1 MKYKVGDRVRIRKD
15 LVAGKY
21 YGGTETNG
29 RGEMNKYFGKVARI
43 TKKGL
48 EDYRIDI
55 DNGAWFWSDE
65 MLELSIIKTMKLSKL
80 AKKLLDRD
88 VRILIKK
95 GVLDGDLQVT
105 DEGMQKICEMLILER
120 KADIVKF
127 VSKKK

>member
-1 MKYKVGDRVRIRKD
+1 MKYKAGDKVRIRKD

-21 YGGTETNG
+21 YGGTQTNEN
-29 RGEMNKYFGKVARI
+29 GEMNKYFGRVAKI
-43 TKKGL
+43 TEVRVGN
-48 EDYRIDI
+48 YRIDI
-55 DNGAWFWSDE
+55 DGENWFWSDK

-105 DEGMQKICEMLILER
+105 NEGIQKICEMLILER